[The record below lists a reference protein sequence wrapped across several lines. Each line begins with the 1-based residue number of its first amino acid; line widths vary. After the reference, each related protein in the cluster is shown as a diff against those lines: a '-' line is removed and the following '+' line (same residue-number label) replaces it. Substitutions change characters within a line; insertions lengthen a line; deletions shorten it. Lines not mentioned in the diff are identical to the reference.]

1 MGKIISKLK
10 VVGVLFMLCL
20 GCLLGAAAGF
30 TGIYLYLS
38 PSLPAV
44 DELIDVEL
52 QTPLRVYSIDNKLI
66 GEFGEKRRNPVSF
79 EQVPPLLVDAILA
92 AEDDGFFEHSGV
104 SIKSLARA
112 SSQLVVSGE
121 IQSGGSTITMQV
133 ARNFFL
139 TLEQTF
145 SRKFNE
151 ILLALKIER
160 ALSKEQILELYINKI
175 FLGNRA
181 YGFEAAAI
189 AYYGQ
194 SLNELTLPQIAMIAG
209 LPKAPSSYNPLANP
223 ARALVRRDWILNRM
237 FTLGMI
243 DQPSFEQAV
252 AASVTAKARG
262 QNLDLYA
269 PYIAEIAREKA
280 FELYG
285 DAAYTN
291 GYSVITT
298 VDSRLQLS
306 AQEAVVNG
314 LLAYDGRHG
323 YRGPELTL
331 NVDLLKNLDPITSNS
346 QEEGLQGEA
355 SATAYKSTD
364 TPVAEDEQGVGGVN
378 LLPWLDALGDI
389 PTYSGLRPAAVIKV
403 GDESISA
410 ILASGEAVEI
420 LWENGLKQARKY
432 INEDALG
439 REPSA
444 PADVVNLGDVIR
456 TYQDSEGLWFFS
468 QVPEAQAGI
477 VAVNP
482 IDGSI
487 TSMVGGFDFRQS
499 AFNRMTQAKRQPGSN
514 FKPFVYTAALEK
526 DLTAAS
532 VMNDAPIVIEDEQL
546 ESVWRPENSSGKF
559 GGPTPL
565 RQALYQSKNLVSI
578 RVLRHLG
585 VGTTIR
591 SMERFGMDTKAIPR
605 DLSMALGSNVMSPLE
620 VATAYAV
627 FANGGYKVDPY
638 LVHHMTD
645 RFGDIVY
652 KAKPAVVP
660 GKTALVFGEKSLEQL
675 IDDLEND
682 VVSAEE
688 TVADADIVP
697 ANTQEAALEDDL
709 AVSLDAVEA
718 KRVVDRRIAYIMNS
732 ILKDVVKRGTAT
744 RAKALNRNDLA
755 GKTGTTNGPTDA
767 WFSGY
772 NHHLVATAWV
782 GFDDNQ
788 MLGRRE
794 YGGSAALP
802 IWIDYM
808 RTALDGVPENLT
820 PQPNGVVTVRIDPET
835 GERAAPDNPDGIFEL
850 FLAEKVPPERLFFE
864 GSGGSEGFVEDVEEL
879 F

>member
-20 GCLLGAAAGF
+20 GCLLGAAAGL

-79 EQVPPLLVDAILA
+79 EQVPPVLVDAILA
-92 AEDDGFFEHSGV
+92 AEDDGFYEHNGV

-194 SLNELTLPQIAMIAG
+194 SLKDLTLPQIAMIAG
-209 LPKAPSSYNPLANP
+209 LPKAPSAYNPLANP
-223 ARALVRRDWILNRM
+223 SRALVRRDWILNRM
-237 FTLGMI
+237 LTLGMI

-252 AASVTAKARG
+252 AAPVTAKARG

-280 FELYG
+280 VELYG
-285 DAAYTN
+285 DQAYTH
-291 GYSVITT
+291 GYKVFTT
-298 VDSRLQLS
+298 VDSKLQLS

-323 YRGPELTL
+323 YRGPEQTL
-331 NVDLLKNLDPITSNS
+331 NVDLLKSLDAVDN
-346 QEEGLQGEA
+346 EELSEVAQQGDALVEESLQNESIGGEQRLG
-355 SATAYKSTD
+355 S
-364 TPVAEDEQGVGGVN
+364 VN

-389 PTYSGLRPAAVIKV
+389 TTYSGLRPAAVIKI
-403 GDESISA
+403 GEESISA

-420 LWENGLKQARKY
+420 LWENGIEQARKF
-432 INEDALG
+432 IDENAQG
-439 REPSA
+439 KEPA
-444 PADVVNLGDVIR
+444 TPADVVSLGDVIR
-456 TYQDSEGLWFFS
+456 IYQDSEGVWFFS
-468 QVPEAQAGI
+468 QVPQAQAGI
-477 VAVNP
+477 VAVSP

-487 TSMVGGFDFRQS
+487 TSMVGGFDFQQS
-499 AFNRMTQAKRQPGSN
+499 SFNRMTQAKRQPGSN

-546 ESVWRPENSSGKF
+546 ESVWRPENASGKF

-565 RQALYQSKNLVSI
+565 RKALYQSKNLVSI

-585 VGTTIR
+585 IGSTIR
-591 SMERFGMDTKAIPR
+591 SMERFGMDTKEIPR
-605 DLSMALGSNVMSPLE
+605 DLSMALGSHVMSPLE

-638 LVHHMTD
+638 LVHHVKD
-645 RFGDIVY
+645 RFDEVIY
-652 KAKPAVVP
+652 KAEPKVVP
-660 GKTALVFGEKSLEQL
+660 NQTALAFDDESVIDNIDSDNVNDESIEAGILVANTEGEMVES
-675 IDDLEND
+675 DLA
-682 VVSAEE
+682 VTLE
-688 TVADADIVP
+688 TVAA
-697 ANTQEAALEDDL
+697 E
-709 AVSLDAVEA
+709 
-718 KRVVDRRIAYIMNS
+718 RVVDGRIAYIMNS
-732 ILKDVVKRGTAT
+732 ILGDVVKRGTAT
-744 RAKALNRNDLA
+744 RAKALSRNDLA

-772 NHHLVATAWV
+772 NHHLVATTWV

-808 RTALDGVPENLT
+808 RTALDGVPEKVIA
-820 PQPNGVVTVRIDPET
+820 QPNGVVTVRIDPET

-864 GSGGSEGFVEDVEEL
+864 GPGGSEGFVEDVEEL